1 MPKTLANITKELTVK
16 ALIGDDQ
23 LLIGKLAFDSRKVD
37 AETLFFAVRGT
48 QTDGHQYISQV
59 VEKGCRAIVCEV
71 LPETLPS
78 DVTFLQVEDSGV
90 ALGLLAS
97 AFYDYPSQHIYLVGV
112 TGTNGKTTIATLL
125 YKLFRALGYKV
136 GLLSTVVNKIN
147 EQELPATHTTPDAL
161 QLNFLLKQMADAGCE
176 YVFMEVSSHAV
187 AQNRI
192 KGIEFK
198 GGIFTNLTHDHLDFH
213 GSFIN
218 YVYAKKGF
226 FDQLPASAFALTN
239 SDDRNGMVMLQNTKA
254 SKKTYALTMLADF
267 HCQVIENH
275 FDGLLLRINGVE
287 TWFRLVGNFNA
298 YNLTA
303 IYGAAI
309 LLGQDSEKVLLA
321 LSNLTAVDGRFEY
334 VRSKEGVIAVIDYAH
349 TPDAVEN
356 VIDTINA
363 LRDGSHRL
371 ITVLGAGGDRDRTKR
386 PVMASIASSK
396 SQLVILTSDNPRTE
410 NPETILA
417 EMEVGV
423 NPANRTKVL
432 TIQNRREAIRA
443 ACKLAQTGDVILV
456 AGKGHEKYQEINGV
470 RYHFDDKEELLDA
483 LNIKD

>member
-1 MPKTLANITKELTVK
+1 MPKTLANITKELAVK
-16 ALIGDDQ
+16 ALIGDEQ

-37 AETLFFAVRGT
+37 AETLFFAVKGT

-59 VEKGCRAIVCEV
+59 IEKGCRAIVCEV
-71 LPETLPS
+71 LPETLPI
-78 DVTFLQVEDSGV
+78 DVTFLQVEDSSV

-97 AFYDYPSQHIYLVGV
+97 AFYDYPSQHICLVGV

-226 FDQLPASAFALTN
+226 FDQLPATAFALTN

-287 TWFRLVGNFNA
+287 TWFRLVGTFNA

-363 LRDGSHRL
+363 LRDGSRRL

-410 NPETILA
+410 DPETILA

-423 NPANRTKVL
+423 NPANRNKVL